1 MVRVDYQG
9 PRHAGGEE
17 AGGGARNEGPDGDL
31 GDVAPP
37 GGSHEA
43 QRPDLDTDRG
53 GVGKPAQCVG
63 RYSHR
68 SNWVLSMSE
77 IPFLDDTCMKGEAEV
92 VTTCHKQQTH

>member
-1 MVRVDYQG
+1 MARVDYQG

-17 AGGGARNEGPDGDL
+17 AGGGASNEGPDGDL

-53 GVGKPAQCVG
+53 GVGEPTQSVG
-63 RYSHR
+63 RDSHR
-68 SNWVLSMSE
+68 SNWVLCCQYLNFDDLSHSLM
-77 IPFLDDTCMKGEAEV
+77 IPV
-92 VTTCHKQQTH
+92 